1 MYSGTSDIVLLSQK
15 RKFIL
20 LMSQVLL
27 SGWRS
32 MLVCL
37 YCLCQNSRANP
48 RLVCKLS
55 TAQKLKEGE
64 LSPEIMA
71 YRSLGR
77 QDTVVLLLVLPLA
90 QWPALGSLQH
100 VSLRAADVPQG
111 ACWVCGKDSHSQLF
125 FKTAGFLFGFIVML
139 QTFFSW
145 KLLFPNSNLNI
156 PQRACPFW
164 AKILR
169 FCQVK
174 TMEGR
179 VETATLL
186 HLRQGSAPLFSGELL
201 KYILARIWA
210 KIFSVNIFKI

>member
-1 MYSGTSDIVLLSQK
+1 
-15 RKFIL
+15 
-20 LMSQVLL
+20 
-27 SGWRS
+27 

-55 TAQKLKEGE
+55 TAQHLSEGE
-64 LSPEIMA
+64 LSPEILA
-71 YRSLGR
+71 HCPLSR
-77 QDTVVLLLVLPLA
+77 QDTDIVVLLLVLLWA
-90 QWPALGSLQH
+90 HCPALGSLQPFIACCGRAPR
-100 VSLRAADVPQG
+100 SLLGLWERFSLPE
-111 ACWVCGKDSHSQLF
+111 LF
-125 FKTAGFLFGFIVML
+125 FKAAGFLSGFIVML
-139 QTFFSW
+139 QTFFPW

-156 PQRACPFW
+156 PQRACPLW

-179 VETATLL
+179 VKTATLL

-201 KYILARIWA
+201 KYKLARIWA
-210 KIFSVNIFKI
+210 KIFFS